1 MPGTTYTDNLIAKAK
16 AHGAAYQGPELV
28 YIAMVTTTPSKTT
41 AGTVAQI
48 GSVDVD
54 TIEFNQTTGWT
65 DDDAGNLE
73 NTADV
78 NGVEATEDFDAD
90 VVAIDIYDGPDPASD
105 ERLEFIILATPRTF
119 TAGMT
124 PKFLAGDLK
133 SQVA

>member
-1 MPGTTYTDNLIAKAK
+1 MPGTTYTDNLIATAK
-16 AHGAAYQGPELV
+16 AHGASYQGPATV
-28 YIAMVTTTPSKTT
+28 YLAMVSTTPSKTV
-41 AGTVAQI
+41 AGTIVQMGA
-48 GSVDVD
+48 VDVA
-54 TIEFNQTTGWT
+54 TIAFAQTGWT
-65 DDDAGNLE
+65 NDGAGNLQ

-78 NGVEATEDFDAD
+78 AGIEATGDFDAD